1 MNMLQ
6 IQKKNTLKYTAN
18 TIKVS
23 KMEPIYTNVQY
34 TYDWIVLGTEPNSR
48 IDLVILLNH
57 LSSKCNSQILYL
69 FKKNIYI

>member
-1 MNMLQ
+1 MLHEYAANT
-6 IQKKNTLKYTAN
+6 KKNTLKYTAN

-34 TYDWIVLGTEPNSR
+34 TYDCIVLGTEPNSR

-57 LSSKCNSQILYL
+57 LSSKCKSNPAFI
-69 FKKNIYI
+69 